1 MLDYAMGDTTSPPRE
16 ASLFLAMGFSILDFA
31 LGDTTCPPVGGTPDE
46 ANVIRVLLFHAMGL
60 SILGYA
66 MGDTTSPPCGRH
78 P

>member
-1 MLDYAMGDTTSPPRE
+1 MLDYAMGDTTS
-16 ASLFLAMGFSILDFA
+16 
-31 LGDTTCPPVGGTPDE
+31 PPVGGTPDE